1 MTATHPVLDPDTVT
15 VYGAGWCGDCRR
27 SKRLLDSRAT
37 TYAWVDT
44 GTGGVRDEL
53 RAAGYEAIPVIV
65 LPDGTILMEPSD
77 AALTTALDR
86 LAAESGDGPAG

>member
-1 MTATHPVLDPDTVT
+1 MTATPPVTDPDTIT

-27 SKRLLDSRAT
+27 SKRLLDARAT
-37 TYAWVDT
+37 PYAWVDT
-44 GTGGVRDEL
+44 ETPGVRDAL

-77 AALTTALDR
+77 AQLTAALDR
-86 LAAESGDGPAG
+86 LGSRPDAAPAD